1 MQSNQKDKNK
11 AVRKELKYRE
21 HCGGLWVRECGAG
34 VVYRENCQPRVA
46 DLPIP
51 KKKQGRIKMPVRAHT
66 QVEDYSVERWDDNEE
81 LESEAAGG
89 VA

>member
-1 MQSNQKDKNK
+1 MKSSQDGENK
-11 AVRKELKYRE
+11 AVRKELKYCE

-34 VVYRENCQPRVA
+34 VMYCENCQPKVA
-46 DLPIP
+46 DLPIA
-51 KKKQGRIKMPVRAHT
+51 KKKQGRIKVPVRAYT

-81 LESEAAGG
+81 LEFEAAGG